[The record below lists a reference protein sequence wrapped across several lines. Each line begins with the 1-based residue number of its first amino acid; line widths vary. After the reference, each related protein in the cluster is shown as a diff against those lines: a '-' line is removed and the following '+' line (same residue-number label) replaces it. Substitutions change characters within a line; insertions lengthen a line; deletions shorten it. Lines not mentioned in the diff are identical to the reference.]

1 MFVSVSPKMIMRL
14 ALLRGKYL
22 QIVLAQA
29 MPYAPYE
36 RSAIHRRRGDREG
49 FHKLPI
55 WLGGAEFIGEQ
66 FGKFPRLP
74 KVPQNAAEIGKP
86 SRLCNVEIHPS
97 VSCHA
102 VSYAF

>member
-36 RSAIHRRRGDREG
+36 RSAIHHRRGDREG

-55 WLGGAEFIGEQ
+55 WLGGAE
-66 FGKFPRLP
+66 FPRLP